1 MKNSKNLTKMAKNGK
16 NWKNLKLPMKFIE
29 KQKTRVTR
37 LHTLLFS
44 ECTFRPKK
52 IRLFF
57 YRGHFFSRKIHQ
69 NFKKS

>member
-1 MKNSKNLTKMAKNGK
+1 MKNSKNMTKIDKNGK
-16 NWKNLKLPMKFIE
+16 NRKNLKLPMKFIE
-29 KQKTRVTR
+29 NQKKAFTR
-37 LHTLLFS
+37 LHCLCLS

-57 YRGHFFSRKIHQ
+57 YRSHFFSRKIHQ